1 MIQHVTY
8 HLSWDELG
16 YTTLAEIMELIGF
29 QEVEP
34 NDPFEHGYRVRWFRN
49 PQPGTAAV
57 LIHFVADGAA
67 QDLGL
72 GLGHFCVTVGRER
85 FEQCRKSDYLARDSG
100 SGRIWLEYDNGRLR
114 IEVRP

>member
-72 GLGHFCVTVGRER
+72 GLGHFCVTVVRLPGP
-85 FEQCRKSDYLARDSG
+85 
-100 SGRIWLEYDNGRLR
+100 RLR
-114 IEVRP
+114 LRPDLAGVRQRTPPY